1 MGTVMSAKDGKMDK
15 FIKGVDKL
23 TDSKGISKLGKTLN
37 KTIDIA
43 GNIISSTAEVTNH
56 QIDERNKRHQFD
68 IKLPDI
74 SGLSLDQT
82 KDLFDSINIKY
93 AFVKVDPDVKLVS
106 TKVDTVLKTVPKPK
120 TVLPAGGFV
129 KIYYLDSEGLE
140 QSQKIL
146 ADSVHKKQVRKES
159 TKALF
164 DKVGQGTAAGAN
176 KVLKVSK
183 KLVLHSK
190 RPKKIKAT
198 IVEKPKDSNEVDK

>member
-1 MGTVMSAKDGKMDK
+1 MIMTAKEGKIDK
-15 FIKGVDKL
+15 IIKTVDKL
-23 TDSKGISKLGKTLN
+23 TESKGLSKIGKTLN

-56 QIDERNKRHQFD
+56 QMDERNKRHQFD

-106 TKVDTVLKTVPKPK
+106 TKIDTVLKTVPKPK

-129 KIYYLDSEGLE
+129 KVYYLDSEGLE

-164 DKVGQGTAAGAN
+164 DKVGQETAAGAN

-183 KLVLHSK
+183 KLVPHSK

-198 IVEKPKDSNEVDK
+198 IVEEPKDSNEVDK

>member
-1 MGTVMSAKDGKMDK
+1 MSAKDGKIDK
-15 FIKGVDKL
+15 IIKTVDKL
-23 TDSKGISKLGKTLN
+23 TDSKGLSKIGKTLN

-56 QIDERNKRHQFD
+56 QIDEHNKRHQTD

-93 AFVKVDPDVKLVS
+93 AFVKVNPDIKLVS
-106 TKVDTVLKTVPKPK
+106 TKVDTVLKTIPKPK

-129 KIYYLDSEGLE
+129 KVYYLDSEGLG

-146 ADSVHKKQVRKES
+146 ADSVHKKQARKES

-164 DKVGQGTAAGAN
+164 NKVGQGTVAGAN

-183 KLVLHSK
+183 KLVPHSK
-190 RPKKIKAT
+190 GSKKIKAT
-198 IVEKPKDSNEVDK
+198 IVENSKDSDTTKK